1 MFLVMI
7 QHMFKLIR
15 VLLFF
20 VIAFFDIKRYIN
32 LNYVFVLII
41 CDVMRFYICYTRVV
55 VCYRILCIPVAT
67 HGHSTSKNIINEES
81 NDT

>member
-1 MFLVMI
+1 
-7 QHMFKLIR
+7 
-15 VLLFF
+15 
-20 VIAFFDIKRYIN
+20 
-32 LNYVFVLII
+32 VFVLII